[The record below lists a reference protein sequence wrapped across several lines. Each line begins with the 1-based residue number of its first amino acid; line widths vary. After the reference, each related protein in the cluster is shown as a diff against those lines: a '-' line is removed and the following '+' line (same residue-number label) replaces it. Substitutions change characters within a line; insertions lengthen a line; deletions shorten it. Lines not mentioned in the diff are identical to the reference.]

1 MSKTNVDYVRDIVE
15 ELEDILTFT
24 SEGQQTFMESEV
36 IQKAVVR
43 SYEVIGEICKR
54 LPSELR
60 DANAQINWRKLITF
74 RDFLVHNYDK
84 INLRYVWEAVE
95 DAPAL
100 RAAFRELLEKLETH
114 ESE

>member
-1 MSKTNVDYVRDIVE
+1 MSKTNVEYVRDILHEIDDV
-15 ELEDILTFT
+15 LKFT
-24 SEGQQTFMESEV
+24 TEGRQAFAESAA

-43 SYEVIGEICKR
+43 SYEIIGEICKR

>member
-1 MSKTNVDYVRDIVE
+1 MSKTNADYVRDILE
-15 ELEDILTFT
+15 ELEDILSFT
-24 SEGQQTFMESEV
+24 AEGQHAFMENEM

-60 DANAQINWRKLITF
+60 NANAQINWRKLITF
-74 RDFLVHNYDK
+74 CDFLAHHYDV
-84 INLRYVWEAVE
+84 IDWHFVWEAVE

-100 RAAFRELLEKLETH
+100 RMAFRALLEALEAD